1 MRKIEKIRTGG
12 NLSVDKKLF
21 IQASTRF
28 ILGLIV
34 IALLLFV
41 SSGTLNYWN
50 AWLFMGILFIPM
62 FIAGIVLMIQN
73 PGLLRK
79 RLNAAEKEPEQK
91 RVIMLGGA
99 MFLCGFIIAGLDYRF
114 GWLYLPKLV
123 SIIAAI
129 IFLLAYMLYAEVL
142 RENTYLSRTV
152 EIQDHQK
159 VIDTGLYGIIRHPM
173 YSATIFLFLTIPL
186 VLGSLFSFFVFLIY
200 PILITK
206 RIKNEEHVLEE
217 GLEGYSDY
225 KKRIKYGLIPFVW

>member
-1 MRKIEKIRTGG
+1 M
-12 NLSVDKKLF
+12 DKKLL
-21 IQASTRF
+21 IQAITRF

-91 RVIMLGGA
+91 RVIILGGA

-173 YSATIFLFLTIPL
+173 YSATIFRFLTIPL

-225 KKRIKYGLIPFVW
+225 KKRIKYRLIPFVW

>member
-12 NLSVDKKLF
+12 NLSVDKKLL

-225 KKRIKYGLIPFVW
+225 KKRIKYRLIPFVW

>member
-1 MRKIEKIRTGG
+1 M
-12 NLSVDKKLF
+12 DKKLL
-21 IQASTRF
+21 IQAITRF

-91 RVIMLGGA
+91 RVIMLSGA

-225 KKRIKYGLIPFVW
+225 KKRIKYRLIPFVW

>member
-1 MRKIEKIRTGG
+1 M
-12 NLSVDKKLF
+12 DKKLL
-21 IQASTRF
+21 IQAITRF

-114 GWLYLPKLV
+114 GWLYLSKLV

-186 VLGSLFSFFVFLIY
+186 VLGSLFSFFIFLIY

-225 KKRIKYGLIPFVW
+225 KKRIKYRLIPFVW

>member
-1 MRKIEKIRTGG
+1 M
-12 NLSVDKKLF
+12 DKKLL
-21 IQASTRF
+21 IQAITRF

-225 KKRIKYGLIPFVW
+225 KKRIKYRLIPFVW

>member
-1 MRKIEKIRTGG
+1 M
-12 NLSVDKKLF
+12 DKKLF
-21 IQASTRF
+21 IQAITRF

-173 YSATIFLFLTIPL
+173 YSVTIFLFLTIPL

-225 KKRIKYGLIPFVW
+225 KRRIKYRLIPFVW